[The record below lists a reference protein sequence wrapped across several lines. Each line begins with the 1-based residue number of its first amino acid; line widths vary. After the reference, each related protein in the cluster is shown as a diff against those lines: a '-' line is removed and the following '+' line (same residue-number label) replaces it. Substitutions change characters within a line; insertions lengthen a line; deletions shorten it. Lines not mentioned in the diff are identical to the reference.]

1 MYTVVRISET
11 ELSLCSIQTVMCGGY
26 TEDWEGDTKII
37 PSCVVSIIRK
47 EFPEADGNYTGFKD
61 PSVTE
66 AGLSISIIIFLY
78 SKKFLITTIR
88 SCSPETN

>member
-1 MYTVVRISET
+1 MYTVVCISET
-11 ELSLCSIQTVMCGGY
+11 IAMQHTDSMCGGY
-26 TEDWEGDTKII
+26 TEDWEGDRKII

-66 AGLSISIIIFLY
+66 ADLAFLEFV
-78 SKKFLITTIR
+78 SLFKKILNNNNSFMQ
-88 SCSPETN
+88 P